1 MNRCVWLALA
11 TKGLRLGDSPAGA
24 RARSP
29 RAVRR
34 GSQLEPIVRTT
45 LIGCIVGL
53 GDCNEAGRVAAF
65 EVSPGGGE

>member
-1 MNRCVWLALA
+1 MSRCVWLAVA

-45 LIGCIVGL
+45 FIGRIVGL
-53 GDCNEAGRVAAF
+53 GDRIAAGRVTAF